1 MNTSLLSIRLNSIVT
16 NYDKLQQRSKYYN
29 PFALGIYL
37 ERVEKVVGMVENGAD
52 LADAINSNFNDR
64 LAAKLLKVKI

>member
-16 NYDKLQQRSKYYN
+16 RHDNLQQKSKYYN
-29 PFALGIYL
+29 PFALAIYL
-37 ERVEKVVGMVENGAD
+37 ERVGRVVAMVENGAN

-64 LAAKLLKVKI
+64 LAAKLLKVRI